1 VIYQQEHRE
10 LMRTVSRLIASE
22 IAPHVEEWEATEAFP
37 AHAVFKLFGDHG
49 LLGITRAE
57 EFGGQGLD
65 WSFACALA
73 EALGEIPCGGVPMA
87 LGVQVDMATPALAQY
102 GSDELRREFLAP
114 SITGEHVACIGVSE
128 PGAGSDVAGIT
139 TRARKDGDDYVID
152 GVKTWITNGMQA
164 DWTCLLV
171 NTGDGPIHRSK
182 SLIVVPL
189 DRPGVTR
196 VKLRDKLGMHSSD
209 TATLY
214 FEGVR
219 VPQRYRIGEEGRGFV
234 YQMEQFQEER
244 LHGAASS
251 LRGMERAIAQTIE
264 HTSQRAAFGS
274 PLLDN
279 QIIQFKLA
287 ELQTKVE
294 LLRSIVYRAVEEYVA
309 GGDVTQLASMA
320 KLTAGRLAREVADS
334 CLQFFGGMGY
344 MNETPIARYYRD
356 SRLLSIGAGADE
368 IMLGIIAKG
377 MHIASPAP
385 RASQRTVAPAAA
397 PAPSAPALAVT
408 P

>member
-1 VIYQQEHRE
+1 
-10 LMRTVSRLIASE
+10 
-22 IAPHVEEWEATEAFP
+22 
-37 AHAVFKLFGDHG
+37 
-49 LLGITRAE
+49 IT
-57 EFGGQGLD
+57 
-65 WSFACALA
+65 S
-73 EALGEIPCGGVPMA
+73 
-87 LGVQVDMATPALAQY
+87 
-102 GSDELRREFLAP
+102 
-114 SITGEHVACIGVSE
+114 
-128 PGAGSDVAGIT
+128 
-139 TRARKDGDDYVID
+139 RARKDGDDYVID

-171 NTGDGPIHRSK
+171 NTGDGPVHRSK
-182 SLIVVPL
+182 SLIIVPL

-219 VPQRYRIGEEGRGFV
+219 VPQRYRIGDEGRGFV

-244 LHGAASS
+244 LHAAAGS

-264 HTSQRAAFGS
+264 HTRQRVAFGG

-279 QIIQFKLA
+279 QIIQFTLA

-294 LLRSIVYRAVEEYVA
+294 LLRAITYRAVEEYVG

-320 KLTAGRLAREVADS
+320 KLTAGRLTREVADS

-356 SRLLSIGAGADE
+356 SRLMSIAGGTDE
-368 IMLGIIAKG
+368 IMLNIIAKG
-377 MHIASPAP
+377 MKIASRPNS
-385 RASQRTVAPAAA
+385 R
-397 PAPSAPALAVT
+397 
-408 P
+408 

>member
-1 VIYQQEHRE
+1 VIYQEEHRE
-10 LMRTVSRLIASE
+10 LMHTVSRVIASE
-22 IAPHVEEWEATEAFP
+22 IAPHVDAWEADEVFP
-37 AHAVFKLFGDHG
+37 AHEVFKLLGHHG
-49 LLGITRAE
+49 LLGITRPEA
-57 EFGGQGLD
+57 FGGQELD
-65 WSFACALA
+65 WSYACALA

-87 LGVQVDMATPALAQY
+87 IGVQVDMATPALAHY

-114 SITGEHVACIGVSE
+114 AIAGDHVACIGVSE

-152 GVKTWITNGMQA
+152 GVKTWITNGTQA
-164 DWTCLLV
+164 DWVCLLA
-171 NTGDGPIHRSK
+171 NTSDGPLHRSK

-219 VPQRYRIGEEGRGFV
+219 VPQRYRIGEEGLGFV
-234 YQMEQFQEER
+234 YQMQQFQEER

-251 LRGMERAIAQTIE
+251 LRPMERAIAQTIE
-264 HTSQRAAFGS
+264 HTSQRVAFGG
-274 PLLDN
+274 PLLQN
-279 QIIQFKLA
+279 QVIQFKLA
-287 ELQTKVE
+287 ELQTNVE
-294 LLRSIVYRAVEEYVA
+294 LLRSITYRAVAEYVD

-320 KLTAGRLAREVADS
+320 KLTAGRLARDVADS
-334 CLQFFGGMGY
+334 CLQFFGGMGF
-344 MNETPIARYYRD
+344 MNETPIARYFRD

-377 MHIASPAP
+377 MRIATRPP
-385 RASQRTVAPAAA
+385 RAAVADRV
-397 PAPSAPALAVT
+397 LAGAS
-408 P
+408 

>member
-1 VIYQQEHRE
+1 
-10 LMRTVSRLIASE
+10 MSR
-22 IAPHVEEWEATEAFP
+22 
-37 AHAVFKLFGDHG
+37 
-49 LLGITRAE
+49 
-57 EFGGQGLD
+57 
-65 WSFACALA
+65 
-73 EALGEIPCGGVPMA
+73 
-87 LGVQVDMATPALAQY
+87 
-102 GSDELRREFLAP
+102 GSRR
-114 SITGEHVACIGVSE
+114 
-128 PGAGSDVAGIT
+128 
-139 TRARKDGDDYVID
+139 RARKHGDDYVID

-171 NTGDGPIHRSK
+171 NTSDGPIHRSK

-189 DRPGVTR
+189 DSAGVTR

-214 FEGVR
+214 FENVR

-244 LHGAASS
+244 LHGAAGS

-264 HTSQRAAFGS
+264 HTSQRIAFGG

-279 QIIQFKLA
+279 QVIQFTLA

-294 LLRSIVYRAVEEYVA
+294 MLRSITYRAVEEYVA
-309 GGDVTQLASMA
+309 GGNVTQLASMA
-320 KLTAGRLAREVADS
+320 KLAAGRLAREVADR

-356 SRLLSIGAGADE
+356 ARLLSIGAGADE
-368 IMLGIIAKG
+368 IMLNIIAKG
-377 MHIASPAP
+377 MKIASPPP
-385 RASQRTVAPAAA
+385 RAVQSTVTAPAPAGSGIVAPADAA
-397 PAPSAPALAVT
+397 RTNAAEAPKENAVALR
-408 P
+408 

>member
-1 VIYQQEHRE
+1 
-10 LMRTVSRLIASE
+10 
-22 IAPHVEEWEATEAFP
+22 
-37 AHAVFKLFGDHG
+37 
-49 LLGITRAE
+49 
-57 EFGGQGLD
+57 
-65 WSFACALA
+65 
-73 EALGEIPCGGVPMA
+73 MA
-87 LGVQVDMATPALAQY
+87 IGVQVDMATPALARY
-102 GSDELRREFLAP
+102 GSDELRQEFLAP
-114 SITGEHVACIGVSE
+114 SITGDHVACIGVSE

-152 GVKTWITNGMQA
+152 GGKTWITNGMQA

-171 NTGDGPIHRSK
+171 NTSDGPIHRSK

-196 VKLRDKLGMHSSD
+196 AKLRDKLGMHSSD
-209 TATLY
+209 TASLY
-214 FEGVR
+214 FDGVR
-219 VPQRYRIGEEGRGFV
+219 VPQRYRIGEEGLGFV
-234 YQMEQFQEER
+234 YQMQQFQEER
-244 LHGAASS
+244 LHGAAGS
-251 LRGMERAIAQTIE
+251 LRPMERAIAQTIE
-264 HTSQRAAFGS
+264 HTSQRVAFGG
-274 PLLDN
+274 PLLEN
-279 QIIQFKLA
+279 QVIQFKLA

-294 LLRSIVYRAVEEYVA
+294 LLRSITYRAVEEYVG

-334 CLQFFGGMGY
+334 CLQFFGGMGF

-377 MHIASPAP
+377 MRIASRPARLP
-385 RASQRTVAPAAA
+385 QRTAVAA
-397 PAPSAPALAVT
+397 PVLAST